1 MMLVITLKLP
11 IIKMF
16 TLKMKQGP
24 TYYNITDSI
33 SSKMSLIFQTEY
45 GTVNDL
51 KWVIKHWQEQKEL
64 KTKKERS

>member
-1 MMLVITLKLP
+1 
-11 IIKMF
+11 MF

-64 KTKKERS
+64 KTNKERS

>member
-24 TYYNITDSI
+24 TCYNITDSI

-45 GTVNDL
+45 ETVNDL
-51 KWVIKHWQEQKEL
+51 KWVIKH
-64 KTKKERS
+64 

>member
-24 TYYNITDSI
+24 TCYNFTDSI
-33 SSKMSLIFQTEY
+33 SSKISLIFQTEY
-45 GTVNDL
+45 ETVNDL
-51 KWVIKHWQEQKEL
+51 KWVIKHWQEQREL